1 MRSIRACAI
10 MSAGSEIA
18 GEAAAGL
25 AAAYIAL
32 KANSGASSAE
42 LASYLTHA
50 KQLYSFATSAQGSYQ
65 DLTSECLAQHG
76 VGSHSSLPA
85 VSQGGLPDALSHL
98 YVSLVAKSDEG
109 CAQQGGHVCVL
120 TCFAAALQVDGL
132 H

>member
-1 MRSIRACAI
+1 MAKWTSGVRRLDAFDQACAI
-10 MSAGSEIA
+10 LSAGSEIA

-32 KANSGASSAE
+32 KANSGASSAD

-76 VGSHSSLPA
+76 VGLLFVA
-85 VSQGGLPDALSHL
+85 VVLLWRVCFL
-98 YVSLVAKSDEG
+98 
-109 CAQQGGHVCVL
+109 GH
-120 TCFAAALQVDGL
+120 
-132 H
+132 